1 MLLVNSQQRLWLR
14 GFVFRDLGGRLAQDI
29 PLVHEVGDLLLVGL
43 RVLFLLVQVLSR
55 KPRNLFSEWEASIG
69 PRIWGF
75 LFWLFVFVS
84 FGGGGGGGGGRLP
97 ILEGVVS
104 QTSCS
109 HGLGKLGLIGFSDL
123 RFRAAA
129 LDAGTLHRKVS

>member
-55 KPRNLFSEWEASIG
+55 KPRNLFLSGKLRLGLGSG
-69 PRIWGF
+69 GSCFGCLF
-75 LFWLFVFVS
+75 LFLL
-84 FGGGGGGGGGRLP
+84 GGGGGGGGSLSWRVWCLRP
-97 ILEGVVS
+97 PVVMGWGS
-104 QTSCS
+104 
-109 HGLGKLGLIGFSDL
+109 LG
-123 RFRAAA
+123 
-129 LDAGTLHRKVS
+129 